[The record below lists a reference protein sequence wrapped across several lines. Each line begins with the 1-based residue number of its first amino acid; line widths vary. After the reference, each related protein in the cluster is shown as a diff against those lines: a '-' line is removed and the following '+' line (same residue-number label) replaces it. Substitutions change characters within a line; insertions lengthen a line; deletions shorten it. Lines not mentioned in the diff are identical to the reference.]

1 MTEEA
6 PARRTGRLEFLD
18 AVRGAAAIV
27 VATSHGAE
35 VLFAG
40 FRDWQADWGP
50 PGRAGVCA
58 FFLVSGFVIP
68 ISIERGG
75 GLREFGV
82 SRVARLYPAYWLS
95 LILILVASTVEA
107 DAIPGDFRDGLPWS
121 AVVNATMLQEF
132 VGVPHAIGLYYTLT
146 IELVWYAI
154 VAVLFAV
161 GLLHHTERLA
171 WAALAGLAV
180 VGLTVPLAADRHA
193 PFSTGFYLA
202 TMFIGTACARY
213 TAGTLPARR
222 LAALIGGAALVAV
235 VGAWANY
242 ERVPGPSA
250 TDAAFGLVPAV
261 LPWFVAY
268 SAFLLALRFR
278 TRRYPRALLAL
289 GLVSY
294 SVYLLHPVV
303 LPFVD
308 GGAVEPWLG
317 LGLLL
322 VVTVLAATLS
332 YRLVERPGLELGRRW
347 RGRIRGE
354 AAPADAG
361 AATVPG
367 P

>member
-1 MTEEA
+1 MTEAA

-58 FFLVSGFVIP
+58 FFPVSGFVIP

-146 IELVWYAI
+146 IELLWYAAC
-154 VAVLFAV
+154 AVLFV
-161 GLLHHTERLA
+161 RFRWSVHRV
-171 WAALAGLAV
+171 LAV
-180 VGLTVPLAADRHA
+180 
-193 PFSTGFYLA
+193 S
-202 TMFIGTACARY
+202 
-213 TAGTLPARR
+213 
-222 LAALIGGAALVAV
+222 
-235 VGAWANY
+235 
-242 ERVPGPSA
+242 
-250 TDAAFGLVPAV
+250 
-261 LPWFVAY
+261 
-268 SAFLLALRFR
+268 
-278 TRRYPRALLAL
+278 ALLAL
-289 GLVSY
+289 AIWAL
-294 SVYLLHPVV
+294 
-303 LPFVD
+303 
-308 GGAVEPWLG
+308 
-317 LGLLL
+317 
-322 VVTVLAATLS
+322 
-332 YRLVERPGLELGRRW
+332 R
-347 RGRIRGE
+347 
-354 AAPADAG
+354 
-361 AATVPG
+361 
-367 P
+367 